1 MPTIKTQGIVLR
13 TADYR
18 DNDRMLTLLT
28 PRGRMDVLSRG
39 CRKNKSPLL
48 AASECFA
55 FGEYV
60 LYQAKGRSTVSSCT
74 LNDAFYPL
82 REDYDKLKYAAY
94 MLALCDAAAYPEL
107 PGADMFTLLIRSL
120 TRIAYQDMD
129 PRAVTA
135 AFLLFLSV
143 ILGYRPQTDTCLVCG
158 KEIRETPC
166 LFDPVNGGLVCREHP
181 IPPGAVMHPIAG
193 NETAWIRDVI
203 TRGIEKTAFPA
214 EDAPFAIL
222 KTYVET
228 QMDKRIPA
236 GRRLD

>member
-1 MPTIKTQGIVLR
+1 MPSVKTQGIVLR

-18 DNDRMLTLLT
+18 DNDRMLSLLT
-28 PRGRMDVLSRG
+28 PRGRMDVLCRG

-82 REDYDKLKYAAY
+82 REDYDKLRYAAY

-143 ILGYRPQTDTCLVCG
+143 ILGYRPDLDRCLHCG
-158 KEIRETPC
+158 KDVKDVPC
-166 LFDPVNGGLVCREHP
+166 LFDPVNGGLVCRDHP
-181 IPPGAVMHPIAG
+181 APVGAVLLPVSAR
-193 NETAWIRDVI
+193 ETAWLRDVI
-203 TRGIEKTAFPA
+203 SRGIEKTALPK
-214 EDAPFAIL
+214 EDAPFSLL
-222 KTYVET
+222 KTYLET
-228 QMDKRIPA
+228 QMDRKIPA
-236 GRRLD
+236 GKRLE